1 MVLWGVARRYY
12 APPWAGPLSIK
23 SVSTGR
29 AVWTTDEA
37 RHEIGDQSYLVVN
50 ESHPYTIE
58 IEASEPVETFC
69 VFFAP
74 GFIDDARRE
83 TPHNERALL
92 DEPFREAGHAYFQ
105 EALQPRRGS
114 VGSLLTELQTLVR
127 SPKAG
132 AVKGEEDI
140 LVRLAL
146 ALCRESE
153 SLAGQHR
160 RIFAAK
166 AATRDEVL
174 RRVCVARD
182 LIDST
187 LDESLRLQDLARVAC
202 MSPFHLHRH
211 FRTTFGETPQ
221 EYRSRRRMERA
232 ARALRS
238 TDAPVTE
245 IALDAGF
252 SSLGSFSS
260 LFKRQFGASPRE
272 FRRRS

>member
-12 APPWAGPLSIK
+12 APRWAGPLSVK
-23 SVSTGR
+23 SVRTGR

-37 RHEIGDQSYLVVN
+37 RHEIGEESYLVVN

-58 IEASEPVETFC
+58 IEALEPVETFC

-74 GFIDDARRE
+74 GFIDDARNQ
-83 TPHNERALL
+83 TPHHERALL
-92 DEPFREAGHAYFQ
+92 DEPFREAGPTHFQ
-105 EALQPRRGS
+105 EALQPRHGS
-114 VGSLLTELQTLVR
+114 VGSLLTQLQTLIR
-127 SPKAG
+127 SPKSG

-140 LVRLAL
+140 LVRLAQ
-146 ALCRESE
+146 ALCRERDSV
-153 SLAGQHR
+153 AGQHR
-160 RIFAAK
+160 RISAAK